1 MNLLRYVYRNH
12 KLTTSRAIL
21 LSKKFLVNALAASSP
36 SSNEATAT
44 PKHTSRKLIAGIVI
58 AVIAIAVV
66 ATVLIGLNTF
76 GTFSNVTQDEG
87 SSQSQTNVQE
97 ASSLKF
103 SLSSTQDSTQ
113 LYAFTVQGKNIGTQ
127 DMMLRIEGTLPGI
140 DQDVIYIINGV
151 QKKAWMYA
159 NNQWIDLSSE
169 YTDQWNRWDS
179 IWSGYVADLDNWS
192 GIGDYSYTDPSTGDT
207 LRIYDIQVNP
217 QIPDSVFTP

>member
-1 MNLLRYVYRNH
+1 
-12 KLTTSRAIL
+12 

>member
-1 MNLLRYVYRNH
+1 M
-12 KLTTSRAIL
+12 
-21 LSKKFLVNALAASSP
+21 SKKFLVNALAASSP